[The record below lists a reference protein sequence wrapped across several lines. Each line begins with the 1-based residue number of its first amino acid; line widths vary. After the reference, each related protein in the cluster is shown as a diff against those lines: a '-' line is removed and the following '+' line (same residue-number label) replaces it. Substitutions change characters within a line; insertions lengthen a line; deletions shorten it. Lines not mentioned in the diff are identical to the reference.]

1 MGHVER
7 RKRETLLQFL
17 WHASDALAVLAA
29 FLAGYWLRFRSPL
42 VGHVWDLS
50 KGVPP
55 LLHYV
60 VAAAATVIVWVAVF
74 HAAGLYRRRLRW
86 NGAAVSRLLR
96 ASLLGMVITAGITFF
111 YREVTLSRI
120 AIPLIWM
127 IAVPLLHAG
136 RTLGFRLSAALNRGR
151 PLRFVLIGRTP
162 QGYRLAR
169 ALAADDGLPHEGVGI
184 LAGPGEDTAPRDEDP
199 APVLGRYDQVGEV
212 LAAQRV
218 DSVFVALPL
227 AGQAA
232 LIEIL
237 RQCRPHEVDVE
248 FVPDLLG
255 LIAGE
260 TRFDEIDGIP
270 IASLRE
276 IPLAGW
282 NGVLKR
288 TLDLLIT
295 VPILILLTPLLLVI
309 ALVIRL
315 DSPGPI
321 FYMQERVGRDRKTF
335 KIIKFR
341 SMRVDAERGTGPV
354 WADQDDPRRT
364 RLGVFLRT
372 WSLDELPQFLNVL
385 KGEMS
390 LVGPRP
396 ERPYFVERFRDL
408 VPDYFGRHRVKS
420 GITGWAQVNGLRGN
434 VPIEERT
441 RYDLYYVENWSL
453 AFDLRILL
461 LTVRSVFAARGH

>member
-17 WHASDALAVLAA
+17 WHVTDMLAVLGA

-42 VGHVWDLS
+42 VGRVWDLS
-50 KGVPP
+50 KGTPP
-55 LLHYV
+55 LLHYL
-60 VAAAATVIVWVAVF
+60 VAAAATVLVWVAVF
-74 HAAGLYRRRLRW
+74 HAFGLYRRRLRW
-86 NGAAVSRLLR
+86 DGAAVSLLLR

-120 AIPLIWM
+120 AIPLVWM
-127 IAVPLLHAG
+127 IAIPLIHTG
-136 RTLGFRLSAALNRGR
+136 RALGFRLTAAFTHGR
-151 PLRFVLIGRTP
+151 PLRFILIGRTP
-162 QGYRLAR
+162 QANHLAR
-169 ALAADDGLPHEGVGI
+169 ALVAEGGLPHEGVGM
-184 LAGPGEDTAPRDEDP
+184 LAGPGEDTAARDDDP
-199 APVLGRYDQVGEV
+199 LPILGRYDQVGEL
-212 LAAQRV
+212 LASRPV
-218 DSVFVALPL
+218 DSVFVALPF
-227 AGQAA
+227 AGQAG
-232 LIEIL
+232 LIEVL
-237 RQCRPHEVDVE
+237 RQCQPHEVDVE
-248 FVPDLLG
+248 FVPDLFG
-255 LIAGE
+255 LIARE

-288 TLDLLIT
+288 ALDLAIT
-295 VPILILLTPLLLVI
+295 VPVLAVLAPLLLGI
-309 ALVIRL
+309 ALLIKL
-315 DSPGPI
+315 DSRGPI
-321 FYMQERVGRDRKTF
+321 LYRQERVGRDRKTF
-335 KIIKFR
+335 EIIKFR
-341 SMRVDAERGTGPV
+341 SMCVDAERGTGPV
-354 WADQDDPRRT
+354 WTDRDDPRRT

-372 WSLDELPQFLNVL
+372 WSLDELPQLLNVL

-408 VPDYFGRHRVKS
+408 VPDYFDRHRVKS

-461 LTVRSVFAARGH
+461 LTLRSVFAARGH

>member
-17 WHASDALAVLAA
+17 WHVSDTLAVLAA
-29 FLAGYWLRFRSPL
+29 FLVGYWLRFKSPL
-42 VGHVWDLS
+42 VGRVWDLS

-55 LLHYV
+55 LMHYM
-60 VAAAATVIVWVAVF
+60 VAAVATVIVWVAVF

-86 NGAAVSRLLR
+86 DGAAVSRLLR

-120 AIPLIWM
+120 AIPLVWM
-127 IAVPLLHAG
+127 MAVPLIHAG
-136 RTLGFRLSAALNRGR
+136 RTLGFRISVALTPGG
-151 PLRFVLIGRTP
+151 PLRFVVIGRTP
-162 QGYRLAR
+162 QASRLAR

-199 APVLGRYDQVGEV
+199 LPVLGRYDQVGEII
-212 LAAQRV
+212 AGGRV
-218 DSVFVALPL
+218 DSVLVALPL
-227 AGQAA
+227 TGQAA
-232 LIEIL
+232 LIEVL
-237 RQCRPHEVDVE
+237 RQCQPHEVDVE

-255 LIAGE
+255 LIARE
-260 TRFDEIDGIP
+260 ARFDEIDGIP
-270 IASLRE
+270 IVSLRE

-282 NGVLKR
+282 NGVVKR
-288 TLDLLIT
+288 GLDLAIT
-295 VPILILLTPLLLVI
+295 VPVLILMAPVLLAI
-309 ALVIRL
+309 ALLIKF
-315 DSPGPI
+315 DSPGPV
-321 FYMQERVGRDRKTF
+321 FYTQERVGRDRKTF

-341 SMRVDAERGTGPV
+341 SMRVDAERGIGPV
-354 WADQDDPRRT
+354 WADHDDPRRT
-364 RLGVFLRT
+364 RLGIFLRT
-372 WSLDELPQFLNVL
+372 WSLDELPQLFNVL

-453 AFDLRILL
+453 TFDLRILF
-461 LTVRSVFAARGH
+461 LTMRSVFAARGH

>member
-7 RKRETLLQFL
+7 RKRETLLQFF
-17 WHASDALAVLAA
+17 WHVTDVLAVLAA

-42 VGHVWDLS
+42 VGRVWDLS

-55 LLHYV
+55 LTHYM
-60 VAAAATVIVWVAVF
+60 VAAVATVIVWVAVF

-86 NGAAVSRLLR
+86 DGAAVSRLLR

-111 YREVTLSRI
+111 YREITLSRI

-127 IAVPLLHAG
+127 IAIPLLHAG
-136 RTLGFRLSAALNRGR
+136 RTLGFRLSAALTHGR
-151 PLRFVLIGRTP
+151 PLRFLIIGRTP
-162 QGYRLAR
+162 QAYRLAR

-184 LAGPGEDTAPRDEDP
+184 LVGPGEDTAVGDEDP
-199 APVLGRYDQVGEV
+199 LPILGRYDQVGEV
-212 LAAQRV
+212 VAAQRV
-218 DSVFVALPL
+218 DSVFVALAL
-227 AGQAA
+227 TGQAA

-237 RQCRPHEVDVE
+237 RQCQQHEVDVE
-248 FVPDLLG
+248 FVPDLVG
-255 LIAGE
+255 LMARE
-260 TRFDEIDGIP
+260 AHFDEIDGLP

-288 TLDLLIT
+288 TLDLAIT
-295 VPILILLTPLLLVI
+295 VPILTLLAPFLLFV
-309 ALVIRL
+309 ALLIVL
-315 DSPGPI
+315 DSRGPVL
-321 FYMQERVGRDRKTF
+321 YRQERVGRDRKTF

-341 SMRVDAERGTGPV
+341 SMCVDAEHGTGPV
-354 WADQDDPRRT
+354 WADRDDPRRT
-364 RLGVFLRT
+364 RLGVFMRT
-372 WSLDELPQFLNVL
+372 WSVDELPQFINVL

-408 VPDYFGRHRVKS
+408 VPDYFARHRVKS

-441 RYDLYYVENWSL
+441 RYDIFYVENWSL

-461 LTVRSVFAARGH
+461 LTMRSVFAARGH